1 MADKLATAFIDIVAD
16 NSRLNAGLR
25 QSKNDIDQFAEGAGV
40 NAGIDFQVGPT
51 IRRARAEM
59 LKFVEEIEGILQE
72 AVVLEIITDQGA
84 LTEALQ
90 SLDQLKED
98 FADGF
103 DAAGLEFMKKL
114 REGMKQSV
122 VESLKVK
129 EEAKKTTAAL
139 KVMDGA
145 LERAELVKRFKS
157 ARKEAEELR
166 EESERVA
173 KAQEEIEAEK
183 LIELEASEVAATKA
197 AKDLSEELEIVKR
210 AAQIEES
217 FTRGNLV
224 KRFNDAREAAKNLR
238 KENESAADAIDPY
251 KVNMD
256 EINQKINSHIQGAS
270 DVIDELQEIHDAA
283 RNVSGELGRSS
294 VNLSK
299 IISVGKNTVAVFSAL
314 AVSIQQTNEFIKE
327 RAEKYY
333 EIQKLKEKELDQ
345 ERELAKIA
353 EDRLKGLADKAKEE
367 SGSGKSATLDTLKE
381 ELKAAE
387 NNSNALLKIRSK
399 LKAKF
404 EEEQK
409 KRKEVIEANAA
420 PIEFGGQNLGKNFGE
435 SIEALKDATFGSDLT
450 KAKEDFDKANASL
463 EESNAKYKKLQ
474 EIIEEVEK
482 AGEEKAEKEKKA
494 SNDQAAA
501 SQKRIDLLKL
511 EAELHGK
518 TGQAREAVQQ
528 KIDRLNASEENTPS
542 QTNAEVEA
550 KAAVRAAEEK
560 RKAEEEARQE
570 TERNEQSVIDIIKA
584 NREAIATFDKTE
596 MSVARYKAQL
606 AGATPSQLQM
616 IDNQEKTIQKLKDEK
631 ELRDAAT
638 ETIKANRTASEKYVD
653 ALREIEKQSGVPG
666 GLSPEQ
672 AARAA
677 KAASDQFKSDFE
689 AEQDLEKKVK
699 LKPEFLGLQDFNN
712 KIQSAIFESND
723 NLAKEQLAKAEQQRA
738 LAAEGNESL
747 RTIATDIAKIGVAS

>member
-1 MADKLATAFIDIVAD
+1 M
-16 NSRLNAGLR
+16 
-25 QSKNDIDQFAEGAGV
+25 
-40 NAGIDFQVGPT
+40 
-51 IRRARAEM
+51 
-59 LKFVEEIEGILQE
+59 
-72 AVVLEIITDQGA
+72 
-84 LTEALQ
+84 
-90 SLDQLKED
+90 
-98 FADGF
+98 
-103 DAAGLEFMKKL
+103 
-114 REGMKQSV
+114 
-122 VESLKVK
+122 
-129 EEAKKTTAAL
+129 
-139 KVMDGA
+139 
-145 LERAELVKRFKS
+145 
-157 ARKEAEELR
+157 
-166 EESERVA
+166 
-173 KAQEEIEAEK
+173 
-183 LIELEASEVAATKA
+183 
-197 AKDLSEELEIVKR
+197 
-210 AAQIEES
+210 
-217 FTRGNLV
+217 
-224 KRFNDAREAAKNLR
+224 
-238 KENESAADAIDPY
+238 
-251 KVNMD
+251 
-256 EINQKINSHIQGAS
+256 
-270 DVIDELQEIHDAA
+270 
-283 RNVSGELGRSS
+283 
-294 VNLSK
+294 
-299 IISVGKNTVAVFSAL
+299 
-314 AVSIQQTNEFIKE
+314 
-327 RAEKYY
+327 
-333 EIQKLKEKELDQ
+333 
-345 ERELAKIA
+345 
-353 EDRLKGLADKAKEE
+353 
-367 SGSGKSATLDTLKE
+367 
-381 ELKAAE
+381 
-387 NNSNALLKIRSK
+387 
-399 LKAKF
+399 
-404 EEEQK
+404 
-409 KRKEVIEANAA
+409 
-420 PIEFGGQNLGKNFGE
+420 
-435 SIEALKDATFGSDLT
+435 
-450 KAKEDFDKANASL
+450 
-463 EESNAKYKKLQ
+463 
-474 EIIEEVEK
+474 
-482 AGEEKAEKEKKA
+482 
-494 SNDQAAA
+494 
-501 SQKRIDLLKL
+501 KL